1 MKRTI
6 RHKLELTMPDT
17 TKPFYIITDA
27 SGIGIGAALLQQ
39 HPTERKRNL
48 VSANSRL
55 FTPIEM
61 RLSTL
66 IRECS
71 AIIFALTEYEFLLTG
86 SNHPIVLFTDH
97 KPIIYLFTQ
106 KNKPN
111 HRVYRFQLL
120 LMKFP
125 NLHII
130 WTEGKNLALPDLLSR
145 TIDEEHFTK
154 TRDIT
159 VEIPENIKIFL
170 AKTPFTNNL
179 ECKYS
184 ICNNTNDE
192 NTEKKHYPVLD
203 NIHNNYFERNIDK
216 NEYHPI
222 SYEKYNTETKTNMIP
237 KYKPK
242 TKDWQ
247 SPIVEKDDLIIEIN
261 QKGPY
266 TTHHDDDYLRL
277 INNIRTQQKTNY
289 ENAKISDISYQKLLS
304 IFTKNPYKESVY
316 H

>member
-6 RHKLELTMPDT
+6 THKLELTMPDT
-17 TKPFYIITDA
+17 TKPFYIVTDA
-27 SGIGIGAALLQQ
+27 SNTGMGAALLQ
-39 HPTERKRNL
+39 HPTERKMKL

-86 SNHPIVLFTDH
+86 SNHPIVSFTDH
-97 KPIIYLFTQ
+97 KSIIYLFTE

-111 HRVYRFQLL
+111 HRVYRFPLI

-130 WTEGKNLALPDLLSR
+130 LTEEKNLALPDLLNR

-159 VEIPENIKIFL
+159 VEIPENIKFFL
-170 AKTPFTNNL
+170 AKTQFANNF
-179 ECKYS
+179 ECEYS

-192 NTEKKHYPVLD
+192 NTEKTHYPVLA
-203 NIHNNYFERNIDK
+203 NIHNNYSEINIEK
-216 NEYHPI
+216 NKYHPI
-222 SYEKYNTETKTNMIP
+222 SNEKYNTETKTNLIP

-242 TKDWQ
+242 TKNWQ
-247 SPIVEKDDLIIEIN
+247 SPIVE
-261 QKGPY
+261 
-266 TTHHDDDYLRL
+266 
-277 INNIRTQQKTNY
+277 
-289 ENAKISDISYQKLLS
+289 
-304 IFTKNPYKESVY
+304 
-316 H
+316 

>member
-1 MKRTI
+1 
-6 RHKLELTMPDT
+6 MPDI

-27 SGIGIGAALLQQ
+27 SNTGIGAALLQQ
-39 HPTERKRNL
+39 HPTEKKKKL

-71 AIIFALTEYEFLLTG
+71 AIIFALTEYKFLLTG

-111 HRVYRFQLL
+111 HRVYRFQLI

-130 WTEGKNLALPDLLSR
+130 WTEEKNLALPELLNR

-159 VEIPENIKIFL
+159 VDLPENKNSYDI
-170 AKTPFTNNL
+170 
-179 ECKYS
+179 KYS

-192 NTEKKHYPVLD
+192 NTDSTHYPILA
-203 NIHNNYFERNIDK
+203 NIHNNYFKINIDK

-222 SYEKYNTETKTNMIP
+222 SYEKYNKETKTNLIP

-242 TKDWQ
+242 KKNWQ
-247 SPIVEKDDLIIEIN
+247 SPSVEKDDLIIEKN

-266 TTHHDDDYLRL
+266 TIHHDDDYLRL
-277 INNIRTQQKTNY
+277 INNIKIQQNQNY
-289 ENAKISDISYQKLLS
+289 ENEKISDIFYDEKTKVTEKLIQETQLLDPVLHKGRCG
-304 IFTKNPYKESVY
+304 KNITVN
-316 H
+316 HIQ

>member
-1 MKRTI
+1 MQPILQPLYNLLHKESDFKWTKEHQNIFEQMKRTI
-6 RHKLELTMPDT
+6 THKLEITMPDT
-17 TKPFYIITDA
+17 KNPFFIITDA
-27 SGIGIGAALLQQ
+27 SNTGIGAALLQQ
-39 HPTERKRNL
+39 HPTEKKLRL
-48 VSANSRL
+48 ISANSRL
-55 FTPIEM
+55 FTAIEM

-86 SNHPIVLFTDH
+86 SNHPIFLITDH

-106 KNKPN
+106 KNKPS
-111 HRVYRFQLL
+111 HRVYRFQLI

-130 WTEGKNLALPDLLSR
+130 WTEGKNLALPDFLSR

-159 VEIPENIKIFL
+159 VEIPENIKFFF
-170 AKTPFTNNL
+170 AKTPFANNL

-184 ICNNTNDE
+184 ICNNTDE
-192 NTEKKHYPVLD
+192 DKKEKTHYPVLA
-203 NIHNNYFERNIDK
+203 NIHNNYFEINIDK

-222 SYEKYNTETKTNMIP
+222 SYDKYNKETKTNLIP

-242 TKDWQ
+242 TKNWQ
-247 SPIVEKDDLIIEIN
+247 SPIVEKDDLIIERN
-261 QKGPY
+261 QKAP
-266 TTHHDDDYLRL
+266 
-277 INNIRTQQKTNY
+277 
-289 ENAKISDISYQKLLS
+289 
-304 IFTKNPYKESVY
+304 
-316 H
+316 